1 MKMVDTKDAAHK
13 AMLRHSNLYVPLV
26 RCCYAETNGCTAWA
40 NVQGGFETCCAL
52 CSKGRHQMDC
62 WKRQQTMQSRILEMQ
77 SQIQWLFRQHEASVK
92 VDTAK
97 ARNVDAGKDA
107 EALPMAVK
115 QERAIAE
122 DHEEGFFYVSQGSSA
137 EA

>member
-1 MKMVDTKDAAHK
+1 
-13 AMLRHSNLYVPLV
+13 
-26 RCCYAETNGCTAWA
+26 
-40 NVQGGFETCCAL
+40 
-52 CSKGRHQMDC
+52 
-62 WKRQQTMQSRILEMQ
+62 MQSRILEMQ